1 MLGFTPAEIRRA
13 QGAQVK
19 PKLTLEQLLD
29 IKACQ
34 ERVQT
39 PLQHMYLMKTKCHCD
54 ILDTKNQRKLYVS
67 SKVSMKK
74 SLCYSNTY
82 KDIHGVSQ

>member
-13 QGAQVK
+13 QVK
-19 PKLTLEQLLD
+19 PKLTLEQILD
-29 IKACQ
+29 IQACQ
-34 ERVQT
+34 EYVQT

-54 ILDTKNQRKLYVS
+54 ILDTKIQRKLYVS
-67 SKVSMKK
+67 NKVSMKN

-82 KDIHGVSQ
+82 IDIHGVSQ